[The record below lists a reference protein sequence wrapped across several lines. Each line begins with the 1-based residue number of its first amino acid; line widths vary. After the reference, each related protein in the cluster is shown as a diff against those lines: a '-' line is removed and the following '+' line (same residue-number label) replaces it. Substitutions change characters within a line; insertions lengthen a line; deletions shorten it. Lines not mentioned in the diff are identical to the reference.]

1 MRTYDFSPLFRSTVG
16 FDRVSRLLDAAL
28 QGADNGQNGQG
39 YPPYNNAKVR
49 EDQYRITMAVAGFTE
64 ADVELVQQENTLL
77 VRGRRA
83 ESEDE
88 GVSYLHR
95 GIASRSFE
103 HRFQLA
109 DHIQVSGASLENGLL
124 DIQLV
129 REVPEAKKPRVIS
142 VRRADAETNAQ
153 ISHAA

>member
-28 QGADNGQNGQG
+28 QGSEAGQG
-39 YPPYNNAKVR
+39 YPPYNIVKSG
-49 EDQYRITMAVAGFTE
+49 EDQYRITMAVAGFTD
-64 ADVELVQQENTLL
+64 ADVEVVQQENTLL

-83 ESEDE
+83 EADEE

-109 DHIQVSGASLENGLL
+109 DHIQVSGADLENGLL
-124 DIQLV
+124 DIRLV
-129 REVPEAKKPRVIS
+129 REVPEAKKPRVIQ
-142 VRRADAETNAQ
+142 VRRADEQAAPQ
-153 ISHAA
+153 ITQAA

>member
-28 QGADNGQNGQG
+28 QGSEAGQG
-39 YPPYNNAKVR
+39 YPPYNIVKNG
-49 EDQYRITMAVAGFTE
+49 EDQYRIVMAIAGFTE

-77 VRGRRA
+77 VRGRRNEA
-83 ESEDE
+83 DEE

-95 GIASRSFE
+95 GIAARSFE

-109 DHIQVSGASLENGLL
+109 DHIQVSGAHLENGLL
-124 DIQLV
+124 EIQLL
-129 REVPEAKKPRVIS
+129 REVPEAKKPRVIP
-142 VRRADAETNAQ
+142 VRRAEEQQAAPQ
-153 ISHAA
+153 ITQAA

>member
-28 QGADNGQNGQG
+28 QGSDSGQG
-39 YPPYNNAKVR
+39 YPPYNIAKVG

-64 ADVELVQQENTLL
+64 ADVEIVQQENSLL

-83 ESEDE
+83 ESDED

-95 GIASRSFE
+95 GIAGRSFE

-109 DHIQVSGASLENGLL
+109 DHIQVTGANLENGLL

-142 VRRADAETNAQ
+142 VRRADAPSEPQ
-153 ISHAA
+153 IPHAA

>member
-1 MRTYDFSPLFRSTVG
+1 
-16 FDRVSRLLDAAL
+16 
-28 QGADNGQNGQG
+28 
-39 YPPYNNAKVR
+39 
-49 EDQYRITMAVAGFTE
+49 MAVAGFTE
-64 ADVELVQQENTLL
+64 GDVELVQQENTLL
-77 VRGRRA
+77 VRGRRPEA
-83 ESEDE
+83 EDE

-142 VRRADAETNAQ
+142 IGRSEEHTSELQSLMRNTYAGFGMEKN
-153 ISHAA
+153 

>member
-28 QGADNGQNGQG
+28 EGSDSGQG
-39 YPPYNNAKVR
+39 YPPYNIAKVG
-49 EDQYRITMAVAGFTE
+49 EDKYRITMAVAGFTE
-64 ADVELVQQENTLL
+64 GDVELVQQENTLL
-77 VRGRRA
+77 VRGRRPEA
-83 ESEDE
+83 EDE

-142 VRRADAETNAQ
+142 IGRTDADTSGQ
-153 ISHAA
+153 IPHAA

>member
-28 QGADNGQNGQG
+28 QGADSGQG
-39 YPPYNNAKVR
+39 YPPYNIAKVG

-83 ESEDE
+83 ESDDE

-142 VRRADAETNAQ
+142 VRRADADTSAQ